1 MSVNLVV
8 WAVDFKFGGDLSIS
22 QFILAQEFRTKAT
35 KSCYNLLDGSTI
47 LFFIK
52 ERNMNELI
60 NLIIKKTGIPA
71 ATAQTIV
78 KIVIDFLKK
87 KLPAPVGAQIDGL
100 LNNATAVK
108 TAENVLGSL
117 ASNFGKKKK

>member
-1 MSVNLVV
+1 
-8 WAVDFKFGGDLSIS
+8 VDFKFGGDLSIC
-22 QFILAQEFRTKAT
+22 QFILTQEFRTKAV